1 MKEFV
6 ELLRRLTQS
15 FGPSGHEEEVRALLQ
30 EEAHRAGTLTEVD
43 TLGNLIARTGN
54 PQGPVVMLA
63 AHMDEIGLMV
73 THADEKG
80 FLRLQRIG
88 GMGYHFLPGKR
99 FWTADGRVL
108 AVGVEK
114 FEDVKDITW
123 NKLYL
128 DGPDVAPGTCLVA
141 EGPLVWQGDRV
152 TGKALDDRV
161 GCAILLHV
169 LWQMRRSPNQ
179 VCCVFTVQ
187 EEVGLRGAQT
197 AAFGLQPHI
206 GIAVDVTT
214 TGDTPGAHP
223 MAVSLGKGVAIK
235 VADRSII
242 THPLLRQAL
251 IKTAGEANI
260 PYQLEVL
267 EKGGCDAGAIHL
279 SREGVVTGAVS
290 IPVRY
295 VHTPAETADLRD
307 IATLAHIAGSG
318 HCVARM

>member
-15 FGPSGHEEEVRALLQ
+15 FGHSGHEEEVRALLQ

-99 FWTADGRVL
+99 FWTADGSIGG
-108 AVGVEK
+108 GVEK
-114 FEDVKDITW
+114 FEDEGYSGIA
-123 NKLYL
+123 LP
-128 DGPDVAPGTCLVA
+128 GRSGCCAGTCWWLRA
-141 EGPLVWQGDRV
+141 ILAGRPV

-251 IKTAGEANI
+251 IKTAGEANTHTSGG
-260 PYQLEVL
+260 VR
-267 EKGGCDAGAIHL
+267 KGRVMPGADPP
-279 SREGVVTGAVS
+279 SREG
-290 IPVRY
+290 
-295 VHTPAETADLRD
+295 L
-307 IATLAHIAGSG
+307 
-318 HCVARM
+318 